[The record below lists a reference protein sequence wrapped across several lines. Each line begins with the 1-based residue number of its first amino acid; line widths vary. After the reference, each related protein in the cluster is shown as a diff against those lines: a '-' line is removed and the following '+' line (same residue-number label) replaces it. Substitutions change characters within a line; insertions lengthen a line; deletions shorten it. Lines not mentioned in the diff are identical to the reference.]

1 MIKSKGLP
9 VIVFCLMIGILL
21 GMMLAGWTTTSM
33 VESQGI
39 WSTDLNPTRL
49 LRKSAVGQAVPSA
62 AHLSLWVEDFETM
75 LPIVTRSH

>member
-9 VIVFCLMIGILL
+9 AIIFFLMIGIVL

-33 VESQGI
+33 VESHGV
-39 WSTDLNPTRL
+39 WPPDLNPTRL

-62 AHLSLWVEDFETM
+62 AHLSLWEEDFETM